1 MSHQR
6 SYTTVAEGGIPPVG
20 DAILDLVGGSDQ
32 SHPSQ
37 TTARDA
43 RISSVSIESSPA
55 IPEAR
60 NDESP
65 ANWPTEMR
73 GVPDYRPLDRHVDYE
88 SRPMGQNNIEYTF
101 LLFMFTGVR
110 ITGVSGEETSLRS
123 YTASADRRTN
133 LFPHSSLTRHGETLS
148 DESRMTSS
156 STRSEDN
163 GEQ

>member
-1 MSHQR
+1 MGHQSIRLIQVYIIVVTMSHQR

-20 DAILDLVGGSDQ
+20 DAILDLVGASDQ

-43 RISSVSIESSPA
+43 RISTVPIESSPA

-73 GVPDYRPLDRHVDYE
+73 GVPDFRPLDRHVDYE

-101 LLFMFTGVR
+101 LIFMFTGVR
-110 ITGVSGEETSLRS
+110 ITGVSG
-123 YTASADRRTN
+123 
-133 LFPHSSLTRHGETLS
+133 GE
-148 DESRMTSS
+148 D
-156 STRSEDN
+156 
-163 GEQ
+163 

>member
-20 DAILDLVGGSDQ
+20 DAILDLVGASDQ

-37 TTARDA
+37 TIARDA
-43 RISSVSIESSPA
+43 RISSVPIESSPA

-110 ITGVSGEETSLRS
+110 ITGVSGGKTSLRS
-123 YTASADRRTN
+123 HCASTDHRTN
-133 LFPHSSLTRHGETLS
+133 PFLYSLPIKPGETLS
-148 DESRMTSS
+148 GGSPTMSS
-156 STRSEDN
+156 STRLEDN
-163 GEQ
+163 GE